1 LAVGGAG
8 NHNKRRATSWS
19 RRLPLLKRCVTVMNV
34 SNVHR
39 LETMAAARAVDAGKA
54 LLSEGE
60 SGNEGEAKL
69 RLGRSF
75 PTRQELHLFT

>member
-1 LAVGGAG
+1 
-8 NHNKRRATSWS
+8 
-19 RRLPLLKRCVTVMNV
+19 MNV